1 MNKRLRA
8 LLARRQQAVAQMSA
22 ISTAAADAENGM
34 LTEGQ
39 RTEFDAL
46 QAEIAAL
53 DGDIQREQA
62 LIAATRDGAAVEI
75 PNGRVS
81 VTDNRMSDP
90 TLGFSSFGEF
100 AMAVRRAG
108 RLNAVADERL
118 VFDAAATGY
127 QGEGSGADGGFLIP
141 PQFST
146 EIMTA
151 AYTAVESLVPLTDN
165 IPLGESNGMT
175 FPVDESTPWGGGI
188 QAFWTG
194 EGQQSQQSKGSVEPA
209 SLRLKKLTALIG
221 ITEEMQKDA
230 RAMGAYLQGK
240 VPEAITWKT
249 NEAFWSGDGN
259 GKPLGMAKAKAIVVV
274 SKEAGQAAD
283 SILLQNITKMR
294 ARCPATSYRRAIWM
308 ISHDALP
315 QLDALA
321 YATTATNVPIY
332 NPVGGDYGYGTLLG
346 RPVMVSPQCETVGDQ
361 GDIALVDWKKYRTIT
376 KAAGIETATSMHF
389 WFDQGVEAFRA
400 IFRIDGQPSV
410 TKAITPPKGTNTLSP
425 FVMLEAR

>member
-1 MNKRLRA
+1 MNKQLRA
-8 LLARRQQAVAQMSA
+8 LMARRQQAVAQMSA
-22 ISTAAADAENGM
+22 ITTAAEARDGGM
-34 LTEGQ
+34 LTAEEREQ
-39 RTEFDAL
+39 FDAL
-46 QAEIAAL
+46 SAQVTEL
-53 DGDIQREQA
+53 DGDIRRVQA
-62 LIAATRDGAAVEI
+62 SIDATRNGAAVDV

-81 VTDNRMSDP
+81 VTENRDADP
-90 TLGFSSFGEF
+90 TRGFASFGEF
-100 AMAVRRAG
+100 AQSVRLAAIGARS
-108 RLNAVADERL
+108 DERL
-118 VFDAAATGY
+118 GFDAAATGY
-127 QGEGSGADGGFLIP
+127 VSEGSGADGGFLIP

-165 IPLGESNGMT
+165 IPLGESNSMT
-175 FPVDESTPWGGGI
+175 FPVDETTPWGGGV

-194 EGQQSQQSKGSVEPA
+194 EGQQGQQSKGSVEPA
-209 SLRLKKLTALIG
+209 TLRLKKLTALIG
-221 ITEEMQKDA
+221 ITEEMQADA

-240 VPEAITWKT
+240 VPEAITWRT
-249 NEAFWSGDGN
+249 NEAFWNGDGI
-259 GKPLGMAKAKAIVVV
+259 GKPVGMSKAKALVVV
-274 SKEAGQAAD
+274 DKEAGQTAD
-283 SILLQNITKMR
+283 TILLQNITKMR

-389 WFDQGVEAFRA
+389 WFDQGVQAFRA
-400 IFRIDGQPSV
+400 VFRIDGQPAV
-410 TKAITPPKGTNTLSP
+410 TKAIAPPKGNSTLSP
-425 FVMLEAR
+425 FVMLQAR